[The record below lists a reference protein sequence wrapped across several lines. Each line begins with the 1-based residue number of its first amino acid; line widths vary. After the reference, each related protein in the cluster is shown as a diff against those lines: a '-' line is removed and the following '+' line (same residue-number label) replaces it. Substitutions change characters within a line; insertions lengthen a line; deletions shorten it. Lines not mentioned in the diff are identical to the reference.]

1 MTSFANIIIHIICDG
16 IEINAEK
23 NISDPDLEVLI
34 HFFVQRKVRGGGE
47 STHER
52 KQIWEILFTEL
63 KARRPSYKDIDLSC
77 K

>member
-34 HFFVQRKVRGGGE
+34 HFFVQRKVRGVGK
-47 STHER
+47 H
-52 KQIWEILFTEL
+52 
-63 KARRPSYKDIDLSC
+63 AREKTDLGDFIH
-77 K
+77 